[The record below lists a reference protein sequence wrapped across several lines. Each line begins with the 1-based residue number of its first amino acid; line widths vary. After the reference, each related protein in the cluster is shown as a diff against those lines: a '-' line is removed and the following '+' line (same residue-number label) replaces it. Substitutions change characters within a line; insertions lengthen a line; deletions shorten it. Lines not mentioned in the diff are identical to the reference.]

1 MMKETDI
8 LNASILIVDDLEF
21 NVHILERILSN
32 AGYNSITTTTN
43 PLEVCDL
50 YRKNRYNLIL
60 LDIEM
65 PCMDGFQVL
74 EGLKEVE
81 PDDYLPVIVITG
93 HADYKLRALH
103 IGAKDFIS
111 TPFDRDEVL
120 VRVHNMLEIRL
131 LHEES
136 KSHSKALEQELREV
150 DIGQTLVIMQE
161 QPDEK
166 WL

>member
-1 MMKETDI
+1 MIKEADI
-8 LNASILIVDDLEF
+8 LNASILIVDDMEF
-21 NVHILERILSN
+21 NAHMLDRILRN
-32 AGYNSITTTTN
+32 AGYNSIASTTN

-50 YRKNRYNLIL
+50 YRRNRYNLIL

-65 PCMDGFQVL
+65 PGMSGFQVL
-74 EGLKEVE
+74 ERLKEVE
-81 PDDYLPVIVITG
+81 PGDYLPVIVITG
-93 HADYKLRALH
+93 HPDYKLHALH

-111 TPFDRDEVL
+111 APFDRDEVL
-120 VRVHNMLEIRL
+120 ARIHNMLEVRL

-136 KSHSKALEQELREV
+136 RSRSKALEQELQEV
-150 DIGQTLVIMQE
+150 DNGQTLVIMRD

>member
-1 MMKETDI
+1 MINESDI
-8 LNASILIVDDLEF
+8 LNARILIVDDQEF
-21 NVHILERILSN
+21 NVRVLDRILKN
-32 AGYNSITTTTN
+32 AGYTSIASTTN
-43 PLEVCDL
+43 PLEVCEL

-60 LDIEM
+60 LDVEM
-65 PCMDGFQVL
+65 PDMDGFQVL
-74 EGLKEVE
+74 EGLKKID

-120 VRVHNMLEIRL
+120 VRAHNMLEVRL

-136 KSHSKALEQELREV
+136 MSHGKALEQELQEV
-150 DIGQTLVIMQE
+150 ESGETINIIQD

>member
-1 MMKETDI
+1 MIIEPDI
-8 LNASILIVDDLEF
+8 LNANILIVDDLEF
-21 NVHILERILSN
+21 NVRMLDRILRN
-32 AGYNSITTTTN
+32 AGYNSISTTTN

-65 PCMDGFQVL
+65 PGMDGFQVL
-74 EGLKEVE
+74 ESLKEIE

-93 HADYKLRALH
+93 HPDYKLRALH

-111 TPFDRDEVL
+111 TPFDRGGVL
-120 VRVHNMLEIRL
+120 ARVHNMLEVRL

-136 KSHSKALEQELREV
+136 RSRGKALEQELREV
-150 DIGQTLVIMQE
+150 DTGQTLVIMQD

>member
-1 MMKETDI
+1 MIKETDI
-8 LNASILIVDDLEF
+8 FNASILIVDDMEF
-21 NVHILERILSN
+21 NVQILDRILRN
-32 AGYNSITTTTN
+32 AGYASVTTTTN

-65 PCMDGFQVL
+65 PGMDGFQVL
-74 EGLKEVE
+74 EGLKKIE

-93 HADYKLRALH
+93 HPDYKLRALH
-103 IGAKDFIS
+103 LGAKDFIS
-111 TPFDRDEVL
+111 TPFDRGEVL
-120 VRVHNMLEIRL
+120 ARVHNMLEVRL
-131 LHEES
+131 LHEEV
-136 KSHSKALEQELREV
+136 KRHSKALEQELQEV
-150 DIGQTLVIMQE
+150 DTGQTLVIMQD

>member
-1 MMKETDI
+1 MIIEPDI
-8 LNASILIVDDLEF
+8 LNANILIVDDLEF
-21 NVHILERILSN
+21 NVRMLDRILRN
-32 AGYNSITTTTN
+32 AGYNSISTTTN

-65 PCMDGFQVL
+65 PGMDGFQVL
-74 EGLKEVE
+74 ESLKEIE

-93 HADYKLRALH
+93 HPDYKLRALH

-111 TPFDRDEVL
+111 TPFDRGEVL
-120 VRVHNMLEIRL
+120 ARVHNMLEVRL

-136 KSHSKALEQELREV
+136 RSRGKALEQELREV
-150 DIGQTLVIMQE
+150 DTGQTLVIMQD